1 MKKIIISGVCVAVFG
16 TTFFANNSM
25 AETSGSITNQEIQAA
40 STQTSKFIDVP
51 DWSWAYNEINYMVD
65 HNIMLGYHNGYFG
78 ALEEITREELAAFL
92 YRTVKI
98 PDRDMSQPLP
108 FNDINDSM
116 FKKEIAAGLKSGIF
130 FPASDG
136 RFNPN
141 RTVTRAELAQTF
153 KNAFGLNKKFDYQF
167 NDTQGHWANEA
178 IETLYS
184 NGITGGVG
192 NNNFNP
198 DGTVTRE
205 QLAVFLYRAI
215 PVSIKELRD
224 NAK

>member
-1 MKKIIISGVCVAVFG
+1 MKKLLISGVCAAVFG

-25 AETSGSITNQEIQAA
+25 AETSGNTTNQGIQAA
-40 STQTSKFIDVP
+40 SAQTSKFIDVP
-51 DWSWAYNEINYMVD
+51 DWNWAYNEINYMVD
-65 HNIMLGYHNGYFG
+65 HNIMLGYLNGYFG
-78 ALEEITREELAAFL
+78 AVEKITREELAVFL

-98 PDRDMSQPLP
+98 PDYDMSQPLP

-116 FKKEIAAGLKSGIF
+116 FKKEIAAAYKSGIF
-130 FPASDG
+130 SSASDG

-141 RTVTRAELAQTF
+141 RVVTRAELAQTF
-153 KNAFGLNKKFDYQF
+153 KNAFGLNKKFDHQF
-167 NDTQGHWANEA
+167 NDMQGHWANEA
-178 IETLYS
+178 VEILSS

-205 QLAVFLYRAI
+205 QLAVFLYRTI
-215 PVSIKELRD
+215 PMSIKDLRD

>member
-1 MKKIIISGVCVAVFG
+1 MR
-16 TTFFANNSM
+16 TY
-25 AETSGSITNQEIQAA
+25 
-40 STQTSKFIDVP
+40 SK
-51 DWSWAYNEINYMVD
+51 
-65 HNIMLGYHNGYFG
+65 H
-78 ALEEITREELAAFL
+78 
-92 YRTVKI
+92 KI
-98 PDRDMSQPLP
+98 PSTFAPR
-108 FNDINDSM
+108 
-116 FKKEIAAGLKSGIF
+116 IF

-136 RFNPN
+136 RFNPK
-141 RTVTRAELAQTF
+141 RTVTRAELVQTF
-153 KNAFGLNKKFDYQF
+153 KNAFGLNKKFDHQF

-178 IETLYS
+178 EEILYS

-224 NAK
+224 TAK

>member
-1 MKKIIISGVCVAVFG
+1 MKKIIISGVCAAVFG

-25 AETSGSITNQEIQAA
+25 AETSGTITNQGIQAA
-40 STQTSKFIDVP
+40 SAQTSKFIDVP
-51 DWSWAYNEINYMVD
+51 DWHWAYNEINYMVD

-78 ALEEITREELAAFL
+78 AVEKITREELAAFL
-92 YRTVKI
+92 YSTVEI
-98 PDRDMSQPLP
+98 PDYDMSQPLP

-116 FKKEIAAGLKSGIF
+116 FKKEIAAGYKSGIF
-130 FPASDG
+130 SYEFNG
-136 RFNPN
+136 HFNPK
-141 RTVTRAELAQTF
+141 RIVTRAELAQTF
-153 KNAFGLNKKFDYQF
+153 KNAFWLNKKFDYQF

-178 IETLYS
+178 VEILYS

>member
-1 MKKIIISGVCVAVFG
+1 MCVQQYLVQLFLS
-16 TTFFANNSM
+16 NNSM
-25 AETSGSITNQEIQAA
+25 AETSGNITNQGIQAA
-40 STQTSKFIDVP
+40 SAQNSKFIDVP

>member
-1 MKKIIISGVCVAVFG
+1 MKKLLISGVCAAVFG

-25 AETSGSITNQEIQAA
+25 AETSGTITNQGIQAA
-40 STQTSKFIDVP
+40 SAQTSKFIDVP
-51 DWSWAYNEINYMVD
+51 DWHWAYNEINYMVD

-78 ALEEITREELAAFL
+78 SVEKITREELAAFL
-92 YRTVKI
+92 YRTVEI
-98 PDRDMSQPLP
+98 PDYDMSQPLP

-116 FKKEIAAGLKSGIF
+116 FKKEIAAGYKSGIF
-130 FPASDG
+130 LYEFDG
-136 RFNPN
+136 HFNPK
-141 RTVTRAELAQTF
+141 RIVTRAELAQTF
-153 KNAFGLNKKFDYQF
+153 KNAFWLNKKFDHQF

-178 IETLYS
+178 VEILYS